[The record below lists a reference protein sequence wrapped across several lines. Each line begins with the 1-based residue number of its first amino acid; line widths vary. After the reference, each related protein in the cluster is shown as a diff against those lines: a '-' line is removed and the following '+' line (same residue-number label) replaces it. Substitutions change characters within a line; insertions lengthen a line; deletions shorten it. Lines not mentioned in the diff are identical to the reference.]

1 MSIKQL
7 FQICLPVKLADE
19 RMSVKKQQKIS
30 AHDLQHFQFGLEKRF
45 HEDKL
50 NMTLRLSIYK
60 T

>member
-7 FQICLPVKLADE
+7 IQIYLPIKLADE

-30 AHDLQHFQFGLEKRF
+30 AHNLQHFQFGLEKLF

-50 NMTLRLSIYK
+50 NMTLRLSI
-60 T
+60 